1 MFERDLE
8 KIMRTQSKEATFAL
22 NEQSSLKLYDC
33 LIPNLTTSK
42 MYKYLLKNDRKIK
55 DKLDVSQNDEI
66 EILKE
71 ELA

>member
-1 MFERDLE
+1 
-8 KIMRTQSKEATFAL
+8 MRYQSIEATFAL
-22 NEQSSLKLYDC
+22 SEQSSLKLYDC
-33 LIPNLTTSK
+33 LIPNLTTSQ
-42 MYKYLLKNDRKIK
+42 MYKYLLKNDMTIK